1 MRRVPEPESTRWAH
15 MSLYLRS
22 KDFSVPGVWMEDYKF
37 LAAYK
42 LKTTVRD
49 FYTRTHRLSVVLSC
63 LILYW
68 WLLAQVTILLYVFIG
83 EATALLW

>member
-49 FYTRTHRLSVVLSC
+49 FYTHTHTHTDTDRVLYCHALFS
-63 LILYW
+63 ISGYW
-68 WLLAQVTILLYVFIG
+68 HR
-83 EATALLW
+83 